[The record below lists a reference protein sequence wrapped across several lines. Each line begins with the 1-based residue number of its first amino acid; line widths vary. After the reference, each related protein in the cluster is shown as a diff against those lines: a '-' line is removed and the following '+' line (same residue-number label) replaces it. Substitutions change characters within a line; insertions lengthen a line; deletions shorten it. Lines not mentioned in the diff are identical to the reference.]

1 MGKISDYENVRD
13 FDNKMGNVGER
24 QLQDKYKQYKNM
36 NNHQLNQELMNEVA
50 RQKMNGTFDYS
61 QLEKMVDGLRGALPE
76 ENYNKIK
83 GILKGL
89 DDNQQNW

>member
-1 MGKISDYENVRD
+1 MGKISD
-13 FDNKMGNVGER
+13 FKNKQGLEKEGINQQ
-24 QLQDKYKQYKNM
+24 QLQDKYDQYKNM
-36 NNHQLNQELMNEVA
+36 DNEQLNQELMKEVA
-50 RQKMNGTFDYS
+50 RQKVNGTFDYL
-61 QLEKMVDGLRGALPE
+61 QLERMVDGLRGTLPE